1 MHNKASARTPIVA
14 WIALIVGLL
23 IITLLSA
30 CTSVGPNISQNAK
43 GTSVNSPGPNSLSV
57 TVPDEVTHAQGSTAP
72 AYSVI
77 TDDQTRWLNSGNGT
91 AWRAPSFA
99 GTTSGI
105 LKVKADRV
113 VADLNG
119 VEASG
124 LSIEI
129 DTAEPI
135 RAAEGATKATLEGW
149 TRLTESEKEA
159 RLREAGVVESAIP
172 GVMQVLNALV
182 GKF

>member
-1 MHNKASARTPIVA
+1 MTTTRAL
-14 WIALIVGLL
+14 ALILAAALL
-23 IITLLSA
+23 PA
-30 CTSVGPNISQNAK
+30 CTSVGPAIEQTGK
-43 GTSVNSPGPNSLSV
+43 GTSVNTPGPNSLSV

-77 TDDQTRWLNSGNGT
+77 TDTQTRWLNAGNGT

-99 GTTSGI
+99 GTTSGV
-105 LKVKADRV
+105 LKVKAERV

-124 LSIEI
+124 LTIEI

-149 TRLTESEKEA
+149 AKLTEAEKEA
-159 RLREAGVVESAIP
+159 RLKEAGVAESAIP
-172 GVMQVLNALV
+172 AVLSVLNTLL